1 MGNELLVRFAG
12 YLSSPRGIRRNCLC
26 TLIYV
31 CCFSAGVVHAAERR
45 FLDIERPPKPG
56 RCLVSG
62 TVFFNPGKLAS
73 ADSIRILET
82 PDLMNIGLEVLFSE
96 EWPGGNGIMSADI
109 AFVIT
114 DDALRTK
121 SFILEW
127 GMEKRVKNAE
137 VDRTLPEVHFNL
149 GREVSADNV
158 QLPVGTLTVKV
169 RKHPELFYYWYLLPI
184 GIILGLLIWRKL
196 HIY

>member
-26 TLIYV
+26 ALIYV
-31 CCFSAGVVHAAERR
+31 CCVSAGIVHAAERR
-45 FLDIERPPKPG
+45 FLDIERPQKPG
-56 RCLVSG
+56 SYLVSG

-73 ADSIRILET
+73 TDSIRLLET
-82 PDLMNIGLEVLFSE
+82 PDLKDVGLSVLFSE
-96 EWPGGNGIMSADI
+96 EWPGGNGIMSADL
-109 AFVIT
+109 AFVTT
-114 DDALRTK
+114 DEALRTK

-127 GMEKRVKNAE
+127 GMGKREKNAA
-137 VDRTLPEVHFNL
+137 VDRSLPEVHFNL
-149 GREVSADNV
+149 GREAAAGNV